1 MCVCVCVE
9 EERDDVCKLQQI
21 CSRPAF
27 CRCDWCYFFSLQDGS
42 DTDDDKG
49 DAPVEIR
56 PKKKKKKE
64 RKKEEEFR
72 KTERRSIVG
81 VLHLS
86 VRLLSR
92 QSLCLSHSQ

>member
-1 MCVCVCVE
+1 MMCANYNRSARVLHFV
-9 EERDDVCKLQQI
+9 DVTGAISFLCRMGQI
-21 CSRPAF
+21 QMMIKVMHRSR
-27 CRCDWCYFFSLQDGS
+27 S
-42 DTDDDKG
+42 DK
-49 DAPVEIR
+49 
-56 PKKKKKKE
+56 KKKKKKE

-86 VRLLSR
+86 VRLLYR